1 MREYEVFFRPRAR
14 KDFIAIYRYIAK
26 HSSPR
31 IAGNY
36 IQRIENVCFSLAS
49 FPERGTVIPGRS
61 PALRTMGFERRVT
74 ILFKV
79 GKERVEILRILYG
92 GRNLEPQLEKL

>member
-1 MREYEVFFRPRAR
+1 
-14 KDFIAIYRYIAK
+14 
-26 HSSPR
+26 
-31 IAGNY
+31 
-36 IQRIENVCFSLAS
+36 
-49 FPERGTVIPGRS
+49 
-61 PALRTMGFERRVT
+61 MGFERRVT